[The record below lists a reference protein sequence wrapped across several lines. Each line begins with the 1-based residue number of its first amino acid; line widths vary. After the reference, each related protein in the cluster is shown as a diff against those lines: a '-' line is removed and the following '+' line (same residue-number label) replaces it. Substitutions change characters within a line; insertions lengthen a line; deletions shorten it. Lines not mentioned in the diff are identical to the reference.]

1 MNINYRV
8 MDLMARK
15 YHFME
20 QLFAIDKESIL
31 DALERTLKKER
42 EEVQEISEANKA
54 ILDERLEAYKNNPND
69 LLDWE
74 DVKNDW

>member
-1 MNINYRV
+1 
-8 MDLMARK
+8 MDLQARK
-15 YHFME
+15 YNFME

-31 DALERTLKKER
+31 EALERTLKKER
-42 EEVQEISEANKA
+42 EESQQISAANKKV
-54 ILDERLEAYKNNPND
+54 LDQRLESYKNNPND